1 MEQNNFL
8 KRVFAYFL
16 DLLIVGIVLGVLTTF
31 FVPQSKNSKKL
42 SLEQE
47 NITSSFFD
55 KELGAKE
62 FVNRSIEIGYDQ
74 AKEEIPVVIIDIA
87 GMLLYFVVFQAY
99 NKGQT
104 IGKKL
109 VKLKVVGNSGKEL
122 GLNDYL
128 KRVLIVPPIFCD
140 LLDLILL
147 MFVQKNIYLTSNI
160 VLTVLKNLLLLITGI
175 MVIYRKDNRGLHDL
189 IADTKVIELKE
200 KEKTKKKEKK
210 DGKSI

>member
-16 DLLIVGIVLGVLTTF
+16 DLLIVGVVLGTLTTF

-62 FVNRSIEIGYDQ
+62 FANRSIEIGYDQ

-128 KRVLIVPPIFCD
+128 KRVLIIPPIFCD

-200 KEKTKKKEKK
+200 KKKPKKKEKK

>member
-16 DLLIVGIVLGVLTTF
+16 DLLIVGIVLGALTTF

-62 FVNRSIEIGYDQ
+62 FANRSIEIGYDQ

-200 KEKTKKKEKK
+200 KKKTKKKEKK

>member
-16 DLLIVGIVLGVLTTF
+16 DLLIVGIVLGALTTF

-62 FVNRSIEIGYDQ
+62 FANRSIEIGYDQ

-160 VLTVLKNLLLLITGI
+160 ALTVLKNLLLLITGI

-200 KEKTKKKEKK
+200 KKKTKKKEKK

>member
-16 DLLIVGIVLGVLTTF
+16 DLLIVGVVLGTLTTF

-62 FVNRSIEIGYDQ
+62 FANRSIEIGYDQ

-128 KRVLIVPPIFCD
+128 KRVLIIPPIFCD

-200 KEKTKKKEKK
+200 KKKTKKK
-210 DGKSI
+210 

>member
-1 MEQNNFL
+1 
-8 KRVFAYFL
+8 
-16 DLLIVGIVLGVLTTF
+16 
-31 FVPQSKNSKKL
+31 
-42 SLEQE
+42 
-47 NITSSFFD
+47 
-55 KELGAKE
+55 
-62 FVNRSIEIGYDQ
+62 
-74 AKEEIPVVIIDIA
+74 
-87 GMLLYFVVFQAY
+87 MLLYFVVFQAY

-128 KRVLIVPPIFCD
+128 KRVLIIPPIFCD

-200 KEKTKKKEKK
+200 KKKPKKKEKK

>member
-16 DLLIVGIVLGVLTTF
+16 DLLIVGVVLGTLTTF

-62 FVNRSIEIGYDQ
+62 FANRSIEIGYDQ

-128 KRVLIVPPIFCD
+128 KRVLIIPPIFCD

-200 KEKTKKKEKK
+200 KKKTKKKEKK

>member
-31 FVPQSKNSKKL
+31 FVPQSRNSKKL

-210 DGKSI
+210 YGKSI

>member
-16 DLLIVGIVLGVLTTF
+16 DLLIVGVVLGTLITF

-62 FVNRSIEIGYDQ
+62 FANRSIEIGYDQ

-128 KRVLIVPPIFCD
+128 KRVLIAPPIFCD

-200 KEKTKKKEKK
+200 KKKTKKKEKK

>member
-16 DLLIVGIVLGVLTTF
+16 DLLIVGVVLGTLTTF

-62 FVNRSIEIGYDQ
+62 FANRSIEIGYDQ

-128 KRVLIVPPIFCD
+128 KRVLIAPPIFCD

-200 KEKTKKKEKK
+200 KKKTKKKEKK